1 MRNDQEKSIEKDVEK
16 VEGRD
21 DAVATIRER
30 EKKKERILGKN
41 LMTDLLEWKKARNF
55 NICVMK
61 WDAMSNLKYEF
72 KCIYLLKCMN

>member
-21 DAVATIRER
+21 GAVATIHKR

-55 NICVMK
+55 NIYV
-61 WDAMSNLKYEF
+61 EF
-72 KCIYLLKCMN
+72 KI